1 MKILIVGN
9 GGREHAIGWSLHQ
22 DDRVRE
28 LYFAPGN
35 AGTARIGTNLAMSA
49 TDLAA
54 ITAWAETEQPDLTVV
69 GPEAPLCIG
78 LVDRLEALNLKA
90 FGPNEKAAQLEG
102 SKIFTKNLMAL
113 ARIPTAE
120 SASFTDAAAALE
132 YVAQAEL
139 PLVVKADGLAS
150 GKGVLIC
157 QTQAEAEEAVRTIMT
172 ERQFGD
178 AGNQVLIEEFLD
190 GQEASIHAV
199 TDGTD
204 LVFFSPSQDHKR
216 IFDGDQGPNTGGMG
230 AYAPTPAVDAALMT
244 SVTET
249 VFLPL
254 LEAFR
259 QSGIQYKGVLYG
271 GLMLTSKGPKV
282 LEFNCRFG
290 DPETQVLL
298 PLLETPL
305 LDILLATV
313 NGSLSQIDFRVKP
326 QSAMTVVM
334 ASPGYPEQ
342 PHTGDPITGIDEV
355 AAEDQ
360 FVFHAGTS
368 GSPATP
374 VTAGGR
380 VLSVTGIGTTLH
392 AARDQAYAGISKIS
406 FPNAQYRNDIGHRA
420 L

>member
-9 GGREHAIGWSLHQ
+9 GGREHALGWSLHQ
-22 DDRVRE
+22 DNRVTK

-35 AGTARIGTNLAMSA
+35 AGTARIGTNLKMSA
-49 TDLAA
+49 TDLDS
-54 ITAWAETEQPDLTVV
+54 ITTWAETEQPDLTVV

-78 LVDRLEALNLKA
+78 LVDRIEALGLKA
-90 FGPNEKAAQLEG
+90 FGPNQEAAQLEG
-102 SKIFTKNLMAL
+102 SKIFTKNLMNQAQ
-113 ARIPTAE
+113 IPTAQ
-120 SASFTDAAAALE
+120 SVSFTEVEPALA
-132 YVAQAEL
+132 YIARTEL
-139 PLVVKADGLAS
+139 PLVVKADGLAA

-157 QTQAEAEEAVRTIMT
+157 QTREEAEAAVQAIMT
-172 ERQFGD
+172 DRQFGD
-178 AGNQVLIEEFLD
+178 AGNQLLIEEFLD

-216 IFDGDQGPNTGGMG
+216 IFDGDEGPNTGGMG
-230 AYAPTPAVDAALMT
+230 AYAPTPAVDQELMD
-244 SVTET
+244 SVAET
-249 VFLPL
+249 VFKPL

-259 QSGIQYKGVLYG
+259 QSGITYKGVLYG

-282 LEFNCRFG
+282 LEFNARFG

-313 NGSLSQIDFRVKP
+313 NHNLSSIDFKVKA

-334 ASPGYPEQ
+334 ASPGYPEK
-342 PHTGDPITGIDEV
+342 PKTGDVITGT
-355 AAEDQ
+355 DQ
-360 FVFHAGTS
+360 VESENQFLFHAGTS
-368 GSPATP
+368 GSPEAP
-374 VTAGGR
+374 VTSGGR
-380 VLSVTGIGTTLH
+380 VLSVTGIGITLH
-392 AARDQAYAGISKIS
+392 EAHDKAYDGIEKIS
-406 FPNAQYRNDIGHRA
+406 FPDAQFRKDIGHRA

>member
-9 GGREHAIGWSLHQ
+9 GGREHALGWSLKQ
-22 DDRVRE
+22 DDRVSQ

-35 AGTARIGTNLAMSA
+35 AGTARIGTNLKMSA
-49 TDLAA
+49 TDLDSIA
-54 ITAWAETEQPDLTVV
+54 TWAETEQPDLTVV

-78 LVDRLEALNLKA
+78 LVDRLEALGLKA
-90 FGPNEKAAQLEG
+90 FGPNRQAAQLEG
-102 SKIFTKNLMAL
+102 SKVFTKNLMNL
-113 ARIPTAE
+113 ANIPTAE
-120 SASFTDAAAALE
+120 SAAFTEEKPALE
-132 YVAQAEL
+132 YVAGAEL
-139 PLVVKADGLAS
+139 PLVVKADGLAA

-157 QTQAEAEEAVRTIMT
+157 QTREEAENAVKTIMT
-172 ERQFGD
+172 DRQFGD
-178 AGNQVLIEEFLD
+178 AGNQLLIEEFLD

-230 AYAPTPAVDAALMT
+230 AYAPTPAVDNELMK

-249 VFLPL
+249 VFRPL

-259 QSGIQYKGVLYG
+259 QSGITYKGVLYG
-271 GLMLTSKGPKV
+271 GLMLTPKGPKV
-282 LEFNCRFG
+282 LEFNARFG

-313 NGSLSQIDFRVKP
+313 SGTLSSIDFKVKS

-334 ASPGYPEQ
+334 ASPGYPDQ
-342 PHTGDPITGIDEV
+342 PKTGDVISGTDQVES
-355 AAEDQ
+355 EDQ
-360 FVFHAGTS
+360 FLFHAGTS
-368 GSPATP
+368 GSPETP
-374 VTAGGR
+374 VTSGGR
-380 VLSVTGIGTTLH
+380 VLSVTGVGITLH
-392 AARDQAYAGISKIS
+392 DARDKAYTGIEKIS
-406 FPNAQYRNDIGHRA
+406 FPDAQYRKDIGHRA